1 MQFQIKDSMAI
12 SKSTLISRKEMVR
25 VKITQTQR
33 EIEKTRL
40 MGSRASKQLA
50 QLERKLEQLQ
60 GEETKLRQDIDKASE
75 AEQTADKE

>member
-1 MQFQIKDSMAI
+1 MVI
-12 SKSTLISRKEMVR
+12 SKSTLISCKEMVR

-40 MGSRASKQLA
+40 MGSRASKHWR

-75 AEQTADKE
+75 AEQTAEKE